1 MRGSSILS
9 LLLVLGA
16 CASGSERTAV
26 DTRTTVEVR
35 LDQPVPQPGESVPLV
50 SVVRNAAG
58 SVLGGAAVSWS
69 SDAAQIATVSTA
81 GVLTARDTGT
91 VRITARTLDSEGTLA
106 IRIAPSPLTVRG
118 IGNVTDRFTAEV
130 WVRGDWG
137 YTTTWGRRG
146 ASGVGNQL
154 YVWDLSGNDPRL
166 VRTITI
172 DEATTLGDV
181 QSSDDGRWLVVAT
194 RQLGSLVIFD
204 LADPSNPV
212 RVARHISAAM
222 GNEVHTAEV
231 ARVNGRLYVFASV
244 ISPLSRLVIV
254 DITDPVAPREVF
266 SAGMGSPILHDV
278 FVRDG
283 VLFTAIWDGGVGIW
297 DLGGLGRGGTP
308 SLPVP
313 VSTVPIVG
321 GHAHNIWWF
330 HDPKSGSKRWLLVG
344 EEGPQTIGNTS
355 TGDIHVVDFADVTNP
370 REVAAYTVPG
380 AGAHNFSV
388 DESSGVLYAAF
399 YNGGVRALDIRGD
412 LGSCS
417 ASQQRADG
425 RCDLRLMG
433 RRLGT
438 ALNATLPVYVWG
450 VHWQDGTLYAADMLN
465 GLWALDAR
473 ALQRP

>member
-1 MRGSSILS
+1 MHRRGMAA
-9 LLLVLGA
+9 LLVLLVA
-16 CASGSERTAV
+16 CSSGGESTAV

-50 SVVRNAAG
+50 SVVRNASG
-58 SVLGGAAVSWS
+58 VVLGGASVTWS
-69 SDAAQIATVSTA
+69 SDAGAIATVSTN

-91 VRITARTLDSEGTLA
+91 VRITARTINSEASLSV
-106 IRIAPSPLTVRG
+106 RIAPSPLVVRG
-118 IGNVTDRFTAEV
+118 IGNVPDRFTAEV
-130 WVRGDWG
+130 WVRGGWG

-146 ASGVGNQL
+146 ASGVGNLL
-154 YVWDLSGNDPRL
+154 YVWDLTGTSPRL
-166 VRTITI
+166 VRTIAI
-172 DEATTLGDV
+172 EEATTLGDV

-194 RQLGSLVIFD
+194 RQLGSLVVFD

-212 RVARHISAAM
+212 RVSRHVSEAM

-231 ARVNGRLYVFASV
+231 ARVNGRLYVFAAV

-254 DITDPVAPREVF
+254 DITDPIAPREVF

-283 VLFTAIWDGGVGIW
+283 VLFTAIWNAGVGIW
-297 DLGGLGRGGTP
+297 DLGGLGRGGSPT
-308 SLPVP
+308 LPVP
-313 VSTVPIVG
+313 VSTASILN

-330 HDPKSGSKRWLLVG
+330 HDPKTGSKRWLLVG
-344 EEGPQTIGNTS
+344 EEGPQTIGNS
-355 TGDIHVVDFADVTNP
+355 SSGDIHVVDLADINAP

-388 DESSGVLYAAF
+388 DEASGVLYAAF

-417 ASQQRADG
+417 ADQTRNDG

-438 ALNATLPVYVWG
+438 ALNASLPVYVWG
-450 VHWQDGTLYAADMLN
+450 VHWQDGTVYAADMLN
-465 GLWALDAR
+465 GLWALDAS
-473 ALQRP
+473 ALRRP